1 MKRTWIPV
9 IFAAVAI
16 RTSTPLDDK
25 RHVLEN
31 TNLVI
36 EGRPVT
42 TLSTPPK
49 PPQRQDRTRSQQPGS
64 GLRNSSGEV
73 DLVIDQIGVR

>member
-1 MKRTWIPV
+1 MMRTGISM

-16 RTSTPLDDK
+16 RTSTPLDGK

-36 EGRPVT
+36 EGRPAP
-42 TLSTPPK
+42 TLIDGVEAAPRPELRPQSTARYRAPE
-49 PPQRQDRTRSQQPGS
+49 QF
-64 GLRNSSGEV
+64 L
-73 DLVIDQIGVR
+73 

>member
-42 TLSTPPK
+42 TLSTASK
-49 PPQRQDRTRSQQPGS
+49 PPQGQDHTRSQQPGRRF
-64 GLRNSSGEV
+64 RNSSCEV
-73 DLVIDQIGVR
+73 DLVVDQIEVG

>member
-1 MKRTWIPV
+1 MMRTGISM

-16 RTSTPLDDK
+16 RTSTPLDGK

-36 EGRPVT
+36 
-42 TLSTPPK
+42 K
-49 PPQRQDRTRSQQPGS
+49 ADR
-64 GLRNSSGEV
+64 
-73 DLVIDQIGVR
+73 

>member
-1 MKRTWIPV
+1 MTRTWISM

-16 RTSTPLDDK
+16 RTSTPPDGK

-36 EGRPVT
+36 EGRLYGRAAVLRAAIDDAETAPMPE
-42 TLSTPPK
+42 LHPQSTA
-49 PPQRQDRTRSQQPGS
+49 R
-64 GLRNSSGEV
+64 
-73 DLVIDQIGVR
+73 